1 MDEDILEDVDRKPK
15 KESKPYTYIA
25 IGIIFLLI
33 LAAGYYYI
41 YKILPS
47 RKVVPTPSP
56 SSTEQIWKT
65 KSEKNVTDFIDL
77 WSKAISSTNYLQY
90 ALKARDLLSNVAQA
104 RLETYKD
111 KDGKPITIVSEQLS
125 KFIGLDKRPES
136 IEIYSSTKIDEK
148 NVEVRVYLFME
159 SNSSQAR
166 VLVFNNI
173 NEGGIWL
180 IDSIADK
187 GTQTVE
193 SPKPSPL
200 LTK

>member
-180 IDSIADK
+180 IDTITDK
-187 GTQTVE
+187 GIQTVE